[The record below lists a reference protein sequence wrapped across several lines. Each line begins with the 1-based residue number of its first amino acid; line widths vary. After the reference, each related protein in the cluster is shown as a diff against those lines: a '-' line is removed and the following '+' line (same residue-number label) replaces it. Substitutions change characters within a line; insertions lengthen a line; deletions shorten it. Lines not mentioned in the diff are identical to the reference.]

1 MQGWG
6 IPETA
11 KADLDARVDVLDL
24 TPKPANVLAGL
35 RISSI
40 GGLLSVPKP
49 KLLANPGFGSQSMA
63 EVERKVS
70 QYLAGKFADFIVLDK
85 DYMTIPMTIP
95 EDQIKD
101 IRVLMAVV
109 GGKTV
114 HLVPSLAREIGMQP
128 AGAQVELGGPGSRY

>member
-1 MQGWG
+1 
-6 IPETA
+6 
-11 KADLDARVDVLDL
+11 
-24 TPKPANVLAGL
+24 
-35 RISSI
+35 
-40 GGLLSVPKP
+40 
-49 KLLANPGFGSQSMA
+49 MA
-63 EVERKVS
+63 EVKRKVS

-85 DYMTIPMTIP
+85 DYMTIP

>member
-49 KLLANPGFGSQSMA
+49 KLLVSPGFGSQSMA
-63 EVERKVS
+63 EVERKVP

-85 DYMTIPMTIP
+85 DYMTIP

-101 IRVLMAVV
+101 IRVLMAVL
-109 GGKTV
+109 GGRTV